1 MRAKFYVTFFGAMLI
16 GLVAGYGA
24 VSIFGLFFEKTNWP
38 HWLESFTTA
47 NAVSSIDY
55 SIDSGE
61 GPEPEIKYI
70 QKEKQT
76 FLNKEISYTTK
87 KVGFNIIDGNQKFP
101 VPKSK
106 AFLVADLES
115 GNFLEFDQKE
125 KVLPIASLS
134 KLMTALI
141 VFNETTSKE
150 KIYISKSAVGAYGK
164 QGNLSAGEEIEQNH
178 LLRALLLE
186 SSNDA
191 AEAFSE
197 HDGRYSFLEKMN
209 EEAKRLGMKKT
220 FYDDPSGL
228 SFKNVSTAED
238 LFILTRYIFQN
249 FPEILEITKEKS
261 YKIPGH
267 LWHNN
272 SSFRN
277 DDNYIGGKN
286 GYTDEARETL
296 ISLFNLPIGENDD
309 YRKVAIIILGSEDAK
324 VDTRNILLYLL
335 MNVEYV
341 ES

>member
-1 MRAKFYVTFFGAMLI
+1 MRTQFYFTFLGAMMI
-16 GLVAGYGA
+16 GLTAGYGA
-24 VSIFGLFFEKTNWP
+24 VNVFGLVFEETGWP
-38 HWLESFTTA
+38 HWLEGFTTA
-47 NAVSSIDY
+47 NAVSSINH
-55 SIDSGE
+55 SIEEEDKESKS
-61 GPEPEIKYI
+61 EIKYI
-70 QKEKQT
+70 QKEKQI
-76 FLNKEISYTTK
+76 FLNREISYTTK
-87 KVGFNIIDGNQKFP
+87 KVGFNVINQGQKFP

-134 KLMTALI
+134 KLMTALV
-141 VFNETTSKE
+141 VFNDTALEE
-150 KIYISKSAVGAYGK
+150 KIYISKSAVRTYGK
-164 QGNLSAGEEIEQNH
+164 QGNLSAGEEIEGTH

-197 HDGRYSFLEKMN
+197 HNNRSAFLKKMN
-209 EEAKRLGMKKT
+209 EEAKKLGMKNT

-238 LFILTRYIFQN
+238 LFILTKYIFQN
-249 FPEILEITKEKS
+249 FPEILEITQEKS
-261 YKIPGH
+261 YKAPGH

-296 ISLFNLPIGENDD
+296 ISLFNLPIGEDD
-309 YRKVAIIILGSEDAK
+309 GYRKIAIIILGSEDAK
-324 VDTRNILLYLL
+324 TDTRNILLYLL
-335 MNVEYV
+335 RNIEYV
-341 ES
+341 N